1 MPIKFIKI
9 RTFKT
14 KLLALK
20 LIHSYI
26 KMTCS
31 IWRHVADEKLVSI
44 LRKEYGY
51 IVEEGYLLGQ
61 SELIS
66 NKQKMNNC
74 LIIMQNIGNYLY
86 SHEYLLNIQLV
97 WSLAYIYVCLVR
109 FGTDKMILSLVY
121 HIYIQITHS
130 WDLFLNLFSPILQFI
145 FSKFCLFCFLLDFF
159 EACSKESIDG
169 TADWFDSSPY
179 FWSSKKIR

>member
-1 MPIKFIKI
+1 MLIIAYFAMPIKFIKI

-14 KLLALK
+14 TLLALK
-20 LIHSYI
+20 SIHSYI
-26 KMTCS
+26 KMTWS

-51 IVEEGYLLGQ
+51 IVEKGYLLGQ

-74 LIIMQNIGNYLY
+74 LIY

-97 WSLAYIYVCLVR
+97 WKMERTLYDLQKGRRITDCKSPETYILNNQ
-109 FGTDKMILSLVY
+109 FMTHKKME
-121 HIYIQITHS
+121 
-130 WDLFLNLFSPILQFI
+130 NLGQTLI
-145 FSKFCLFCFLLDFF
+145 
-159 EACSKESIDG
+159 G
-169 TADWFDSSPY
+169 
-179 FWSSKKIR
+179 